1 MSGPSSAAVDPLDR
15 PAIIVAN
22 RKLMIAAVM
31 AAMIMTMIDAT
42 IANVALPYMQPSLG
56 ATQETI
62 SWVLTSYVLASAVAL
77 PLSGWLVD
85 RQGIRPVLVVSVL
98 TFTLASVLCGLAQNM
113 GEIVAFRI
121 AQGVA
126 GAFISPLCLTLLM
139 NTSSP
144 REQPRMMTLYML
156 GIMIG
161 PIVGPVLGGYL
172 TENLNW
178 RWVFFVNVPIGAI
191 CVFML
196 LALVPHT
203 GTRERSFDRIGWL
216 FVATAMAA
224 MQLLLDRGP
233 LKDWF
238 ASAEIVVWAVLC
250 GSTLWM
256 AIVHLMTT
264 DHPIFPTGL
273 FKDRNFVAGLS
284 LFFVINMVMMSVL
297 ALLPSLLQ
305 SIFGYPAVTT
315 GWLMTSRG
323 VGMTVSIIAFGKL
336 MERGDP
342 RLLTAIGLA
351 TTGLSFWW
359 MTGWSPQT
367 STIQIVSAGAL
378 QGLGFSF
385 AFIPLNLI
393 AFTTLGPHLR
403 TDASSLLNM
412 VRNMGSSVGIAV
424 ATVMLSRNIQLNHAE
439 MGAMVTRLSV
449 PFDLDRVTAYG
460 TAGGA
465 ALNMVDM
472 EVNRQA
478 VMVAYLDDFL
488 MMAIACFAVLPVLFL
503 LKRVRPGATVPGE
516 AAAAH

>member
-1 MSGPSSAAVDPLDR
+1 MSGNDSIVDPLDR
-15 PAIIVAN
+15 PAVVVA
-22 RKLMIAAVM
+22 RRGLMIAAIM

-42 IANVALPYMQPSLG
+42 IANVALPYMQSSLG

-85 RQGIRPVLVVSVL
+85 RQGMRRVLVGSVL
-98 TFTLASVLCGLAQNM
+98 VFTVASVLCGLAQNI
-113 GEIVAFRI
+113 GQIVAFRC

-126 GAFISPLCLTLLM
+126 GAFISPLGLTLLM

-161 PIVGPVLGGYL
+161 PIAGPVLGGYL
-172 TENLNW
+172 TANLNW

-196 LALVPHT
+196 LALVPDM
-203 GTRERSFDRIGWL
+203 GTRPRSFDRFGWL
-216 FVATAMAA
+216 LVATAMAT

-238 ASAEIVVWAVLC
+238 GSAEILIWAVLC
-250 GSTLWM
+250 GSTAWM
-256 AIVHLMTT
+256 AIVHLATSP
-264 DHPIFPTGL
+264 HPIFPRAL
-273 FKDRNFVAGLS
+273 FRDRNFVAGLA
-284 LFFVINMVMMSVL
+284 LFFVINMVIMSVL
-297 ALLPSLLQ
+297 AILPSLLQ
-305 SIFGYPAVTT
+305 TIFGYPPVTA

-323 VGMTVSIIAFGKL
+323 MGMTASIIAFGKV

-342 RLLTAIGLA
+342 RVLTAMGLI
-351 TTGLSFWW
+351 TTGLSFWL
-359 MTGWSPQT
+359 MTGWTDVT
-367 STIQIVSAGAL
+367 STTQIVSAGAL

-385 AFIPLNLI
+385 AFIPLNLVCF
-393 AFTTLGPHLR
+393 ATLDPRHR

-412 VRNMGSSVGIAV
+412 VRNMGSSVGIAI
-424 ATVMLSRNIQLNHAE
+424 ATVMLSHNIQVNHAE
-439 MGAMVTRLSV
+439 MGALITRMSV
-449 PFDLDRVTAYG
+449 PFDIDR
-460 TAGGA
+460 A
-465 ALNMVDM
+465 AAFGPINAMALGMVDV

-478 VMVAYLDDFL
+478 IMVAYIDDFL
-488 MMAIACFAVLPVLFL
+488 MMAIACFAVVPVLFL
-503 LKRVRPGATVPGE
+503 FKRSKPGVAPANEPAG
-516 AAAAH
+516 H